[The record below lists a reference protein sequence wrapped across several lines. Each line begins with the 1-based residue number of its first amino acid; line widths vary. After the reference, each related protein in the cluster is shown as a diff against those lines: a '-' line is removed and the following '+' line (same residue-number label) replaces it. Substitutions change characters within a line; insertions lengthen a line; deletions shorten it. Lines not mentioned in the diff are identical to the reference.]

1 MYKLGKTYTYRSP
14 SFKQEPRKANCHME
28 VVPLVPTLVQHP
40 KAWIWLYPP
49 ISPSQHTND
58 RYMVANAL
66 NYSVPPHP
74 LT

>member
-1 MYKLGKTYTYRSP
+1 MHLLLLSKN
-14 SFKQEPRKANCHME
+14 PRKANCHVE

-49 ISPSQHTND
+49 IPPPNTQND

-66 NYSVPPHP
+66 N
-74 LT
+74 